1 MKEDTQYCP
10 IKRWVP
16 LLLLSVLY
24 VANNVVVIDDG
35 DNGRKVSDVA
45 VGLTDLRVTILR
57 YTGKVTARHESR
69 DLRSRLSCYPDRPPD
84 SRIRKWA

>member
-57 YTGKVTARHESR
+57 YTGKVTARHESH
-69 DLRSRLSCYPDRPPD
+69 DLRSRFSCYPDRPPD